1 MTARRID
8 FHGKL
13 DGRTELGDG
22 SVRFNARLTRIGV
35 FDYGSHRE
43 LRREE
48 DVFDQAALDSFK
60 GLAVTVG
67 HVAWLDASN
76 WREHAI
82 GHVGDDVR
90 RDGDY
95 VAATLIV
102 KDKKAI
108 EKIDA
113 KQLVEISMGYSV
125 DLDETPGR
133 TDAGE
138 DYDAIQKNIRG
149 NHAALGPKDWG
160 RMGRDVKLLD
170 GTAYKDATPRYPEGT
185 RVRSLVDHM
194 PGMKGAVGV
203 VRIAREG
210 TPPYYGVQFDGEREV
225 HKWLAEDEVEKAAG
239 EPAAEGKGMAM
250 GDSRAA
256 YAPGMSGQNGQRFDA
271 PTDKDLTDAR
281 SDAAA
286 ARADADT
293 LRKERDTARAERDD
307 AKKRADTLEA
317 ERDAAK
323 RDADKA
329 KKDLDDAKKVEDARV
344 DARIALV
351 DSARSILGKDFDHK
365 GKSDRE
371 IRVAVLAKV
380 DSKIDFTGKSD
391 DYVAAAFDLATK
403 KVDGERAALG
413 GVNQIAST
421 PAAQKSKIDEAYERA
436 EEEARKAHEAGP
448 PAGAMVRK

>member
-1 MTARRID
+1 MSERRID

-22 SVRFNARLTRIGV
+22 SVRFNARLTRVGV

-43 LRREE
+43 LRTPDE
-48 DVFDQAALDSFK
+48 VFSQAALDSFK
-60 GLAVTVG
+60 GLTVTVG
-67 HVAWLDASN
+67 HVAWLDATN

-102 KDKKAI
+102 KDKKAL

-113 KQLVEISMGYSV
+113 KSLAEISMGYSV

-138 DYDAIQKNIRG
+138 DYDAVQTNIRG
-149 NHAALGPKDWG
+149 NHAALGPENWG
-160 RMGRDVKLLD
+160 RAGANVRLLD
-170 GTAYKDATPRYPEGT
+170 G
-185 RVRSLVDHM
+185 
-194 PGMKGAVGV
+194 
-203 VRIAREG
+203 
-210 TPPYYGVQFDGEREV
+210 
-225 HKWLAEDEVEKAAG
+225 
-239 EPAAEGKGMAM
+239 
-250 GDSRAA
+250 AA
-256 YAPGMSGQNGQRFDA
+256 YAPGMTTPGQRFDA

-281 SDAAA
+281 ADATA

-293 LRKERDTARAERDD
+293 LRKERDTARTERDD

-317 ERDAAK
+317 ERDAA
-323 RDADKA
+323 RREATDAKKALEDA
-329 KKDLDDAKKVEDARV
+329 KKDEAARIDARV
-344 DARIALV
+344 ALIDA
-351 DSARSILGKDFDHK
+351 ARGVLGKDFDAK

-371 IRVAVLAKV
+371 VRIAVLAKV

-391 DYVAAAFDLATK
+391 DYVAASFDLATK
-403 KVDGERAALG
+403 KVDSEREALG
-413 GVNQIAST
+413 GVNQTAST
-421 PAAQKSKIDEAYERA
+421 PTTQKSKVDEAYEKA
-436 EEEARKAHEAGP
+436 DAEARKAAQAGP
-448 PAGAMVRK
+448 PEAASFTLK